1 MMRVI
6 TDPVEADLYHR
17 EGLLYFKN
25 LSGGSNLKWILDSP
39 LHNPPSEI
47 MTARPPLSNQ
57 YEFAIQLEE

>member
-6 TDPVEADLYHR
+6 TDPAEADLYHR
-17 EGLLYFKN
+17 EGLLYFKS
-25 LSGGSNLKWILDSP
+25 LYGGSSPKWILDSP

-47 MTARPPLSNQ
+47 MTADAALFNQ